1 MESLKNQIFFNND
14 AVVID
19 DNSGSFEVFEVSRL
33 RIII

>member
-19 DNSGSFEVFEVSRL
+19 DNSGSFEVSRL

>member
-19 DNSGSFEVFEVSRL
+19 DNSGSFEVLRL